1 MIDLSNI
8 EAAKAA
14 FLEPSS
20 TLSAIVACKGLL
32 LPLLSA
38 LVDEM
43 LAIGP
48 QSCDAEKLVK
58 VSLALLNALSI
69 VPLVVEK
76 EVLLFFRTFPSPSM
90 VSSGESTYCAESMLL
105 GLQASQELC
114 ELWEW
119 YDILP
124 LIDCGDERV
133 RWYGMKCIGLV
144 VGMGSVPYDGG
155 FSHQGEYEL
164 QWKETLAKHHLYRNA
179 LYSDEALGKN
189 ISSIDFVGSKDG
201 SRKHKR
207 RQPDNTHQTNKL
219 LFTCDR
225 YIYEGGFAIPSKKL
239 VDDGDCSLQ
248 PIQSQQEALKALCM
262 ALAMNKSSVVLMG
275 PPSSGK
281 SKMINYMA
289 KKTGNFDGLIR
300 VHLDDQMDSK
310 TLLGGYICTSVPGE
324 FAWAPGPIVR
334 AMQDGR
340 WLILEN
346 INLASSEVVTLLS
359 SLAKRRVIE
368 ISSRGETVKA
378 RDGFQMIATCT
389 ILPGSRHNHF
399 LHKSLISSCI
409 AIEINELSPS
419 EKRIILETLFPVFRP
434 IFPRVL
440 LVMEMLTIAATP
452 FQGLDDIVEK
462 LDGTRYL
469 DRLRLISGK
478 MDRVYSFRDVMKWG
492 HRMLKLHQN
501 SLVGMPKDA
510 VDGDVALVP
519 MAARVAAFIELAD
532 CVCLSIRS
540 QAVRETILSIISDL
554 LAVAKSTVQDY
565 LAISKPEISHRGNNI
580 QIGRAELQLDHLNK
594 ECVDL
599 SPSFAKT
606 GSAMRLMERLAVSIA
621 CNEPI
626 LLVGE
631 TGVGKTTVIQEIARL
646 TEKKF
651 SVINLSQQTDSSDLI
666 GGFRPSVPGD
676 GVVEMMPTF
685 IQLVKDTWKR
695 GDNEEYI
702 SRIVKLGKKKKWIQL
717 IKAYKAAIKKWFGMK
732 ELSSDYESRSAPSSS
747 KKRNR
752 EIQSDE
758 SSTLSQ
764 RWEVF
769 KIETDDMEAASSLME
784 RGFAFGFTEGI
795 LVKAF
800 KEGWWL
806 LLDEINLAPTE
817 VLEKV
822 AGLLDS
828 DQGWTLTERG
838 DNTAIQR
845 HPDFRIFAAMNP
857 ATDSGK
863 KTLPALVR
871 DRFTEFWVD
880 EPTEKEDLMTIASR
894 HLGGI
899 ALHAPVEAIVDLY
912 RCIKGMSTLQDGA
925 GVRPVY
931 NLRTLT
937 RALEYAK
944 INADIYGIKRA
955 LMDGFSMSFQTQ
967 LDSSSSGELDRV
979 MQLYLPPG
987 ASMQVSP
994 TYTRLLLILCCSD
1007 SVYCI

>member
-1 MIDLSNI
+1 MIDLSDI

-32 LPLLSA
+32 LPLVSA
-38 LVDEM
+38 IVDEM
-43 LAIGP
+43 VAMGP
-48 QSCDAEKLVK
+48 QSCDDEKLLK

-69 VPLVVEK
+69 VPSVVEK
-76 EVLLFFRTFPSPSM
+76 EVLLYFHTFPSPSM
-90 VSSGESTYCAESMLL
+90 VSLGESTYCAESMLL

-124 LIDCGDERV
+124 LIDCGDEHV
-133 RWYGMKCIGLV
+133 RWYGMKCFGLV

-155 FSHQGEYEL
+155 FSDQEEYEL
-164 QWKETLAKHHLYRNA
+164 RWKETLATHHLYRNA
-179 LYSDEALGKN
+179 LYSNEAMDKI
-189 ISSIDFVGSKDG
+189 ISSIDFISSKDG
-201 SRKHKR
+201 ERKHKR
-207 RQPDNTHQTNKL
+207 RQPGDSSPAKRL
-219 LFTCDR
+219 LFTCNR
-225 YIYEGGFAIPSKKL
+225 YIYEEGFAIPSRNRA
-239 VDDGDCSLQ
+239 GGEDCSLQ
-248 PIQSQQEALKALCM
+248 PTQSQQKALKSLCM
-262 ALAMNKSSVVLMG
+262 ALSMKKSSVVLMG

-289 KKTGNFDGLIR
+289 KRTGNFDGMIR

-334 AMQDGR
+334 AMQEGR
-340 WLILEN
+340 WLVLEN

-359 SLAKRRVIE
+359 SLAKRRLIE
-368 ISSRGETVKA
+368 ISARGETVKA
-378 RDGFQMIATCT
+378 CDGFQMIATCT
-389 ILPGSRHNHF
+389 ILPGNRHDHF
-399 LHKSLISSCI
+399 LQKSLMSSCI
-409 AIEINELSPS
+409 TIEINELSTS
-419 EKRIILETLFPVFRP
+419 EKKVILENLFPIFRP

-440 LVMEMLTIAATP
+440 LVMQMLTIAATP
-452 FQGLDDIVEK
+452 SSRVENMAAK
-462 LDGTRYL
+462 LNDSQYL
-469 DRLRLISGK
+469 DRLRLVSGK
-478 MDRVYSFRDVMKWG
+478 IDRIYSFRDVMKWG
-492 HRMLKLHQN
+492 YRMLKLHQN
-501 SLVGMPKDA
+501 SLIGLPKDVTDDDIA
-510 VDGDVALVP
+510 SIP
-519 MAARVAAFIELAD
+519 MAARVAAFLELAD
-532 CVCLSIRS
+532 CVSLSIRQQS
-540 QAVRETILSIISDL
+540 VRETMLSIISDL
-554 LAVAKSTVQDY
+554 FAVAKSTVQDY
-565 LAISKPEISHRGNNI
+565 LVTSKPEISQRGYTI
-580 QIGRAELQLDHLNK
+580 QIGRAHLPLDHLDK
-594 ECVDL
+594 EYVDM
-599 SPSFAKT
+599 SPTFAKT
-606 GSAMRLMERLAVSIA
+606 GSAMRLMERLAVAIA
-621 CNEPI
+621 CDEPI

-631 TGVGKTTVIQEIARL
+631 TGVGKTTTIQEIARL

-651 SVINLSQQTDSSDLI
+651 SVINLSQQTDSADLI
-666 GGFRPSVPGD
+666 GGFRPSLPGD

-717 IKAYKAAIKKWFGMK
+717 IKAYKAATRKWFGMQ
-732 ELSSDYESRSAPSSS
+732 EASNDHVQRSVPSSS
-747 KKRNR
+747 KKRDR

-758 SSTLSQ
+758 SNTLNQ
-764 RWEVF
+764 RWEAF
-769 KIETDDMEAASSLME
+769 RMETDDMEAASSLME

-863 KTLPALVR
+863 KPLPALVR

-880 EPTEKEDLMTIASR
+880 EPTEKEDLITIASQ

-899 ALHAPVEAIVDLY
+899 ALHSPVKEIVDLY
-912 RCIKGMSTLQDGA
+912 ICIKGMSTLQDGA
-925 GVRPVY
+925 GIRPVY
-931 NLRTLT
+931 NLRTLA
-937 RALEYAK
+937 RALEYTK
-944 INADIYGIKRA
+944 INADIYGIRRA
-955 LMDGFSMSFQTQ
+955 LIDGFSMSFQTQ
-967 LDSSSSGELDRV
+967 LDSSSSVELDRV
-979 MQLYLPPG
+979 MQSYLLPAG
-987 ASMQVSP
+987 VSMQVS
-994 TYTRLLLILCCSD
+994 R
-1007 SVYCI
+1007 